1 MLDVVALP
9 DAVGPVDLDQ
19 IMTDVGLEPSLP
31 RCYVRQTQPPNRSG
45 RGRVTPTVSEVDGR
59 VASGAPRGPL

>member
-31 RCYVRQTQPPNRSG
+31 RCYGEHDHR
-45 RGRVTPTVSEVDGR
+45 TVQGEV
-59 VASGAPRGPL
+59 A